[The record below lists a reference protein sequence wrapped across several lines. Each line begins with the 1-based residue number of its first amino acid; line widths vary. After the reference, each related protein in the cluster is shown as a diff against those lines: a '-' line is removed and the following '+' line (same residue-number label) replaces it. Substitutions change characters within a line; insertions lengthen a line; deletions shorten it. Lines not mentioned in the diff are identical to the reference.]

1 MTAVASAGAGAAV
14 LVLLLRLLLLR
25 LVQLRLMGLVLVLVL
40 LLALMP
46 ARLLARGLVLLQL
59 LQEALLVSPRLRYS
73 TADELQPGVRSVP
86 MICKDHSIHSH
97 RHTNQIRFPSV
108 PSLSPSAVL
117 CCLSLRSL
125 PVMPSLLPLP
135 LPLTAFSLLK
145 PRVCCAYLTLAA
157 LVLVCWVSLERQS
170 VRDCGEKLP
179 PGVAPAATAEPYLA
193 AIAPAATANS
203 LDSSPLGPSSR
214 AA

>member
-1 MTAVASAGAGAAV
+1 M
-14 LVLLLRLLLLR
+14 LVLLLRLLLQR

-86 MICKDHSIHSH
+86 MSCKDHSIHSH
-97 RHTNQIRFPSV
+97 RHESLNTNKIRFPTV
-108 PSLSPSAVL
+108 PSLSPSAVLCCLSLRSLPVRSLPALSPSAVL

-135 LPLTAFSLLK
+135 LPLPALLLVK
-145 PRVCCAYLTLAA
+145 P
-157 LVLVCWVSLERQS
+157 
-170 VRDCGEKLP
+170 
-179 PGVAPAATAEPYLA
+179 
-193 AIAPAATANS
+193 
-203 LDSSPLGPSSR
+203 
-214 AA
+214 

>member
-1 MTAVASAGAGAAV
+1 MHCCGRLTRMLRMLLLVLALRLLPRLRLLLLVLV

-25 LVQLRLMGLVLVLVL
+25 LARLLLMTLVQLLLMGLVLLLRMLLLVLVLVLTL

-97 RHTNQIRFPSV
+97 RHESLNTNKIRFPTV

-125 PVMPSLLPLP
+125 PVMPSLLP
-135 LPLTAFSLLK
+135 
-145 PRVCCAYLTLAA
+145 
-157 LVLVCWVSLERQS
+157 
-170 VRDCGEKLP
+170 
-179 PGVAPAATAEPYLA
+179 
-193 AIAPAATANS
+193 
-203 LDSSPLGPSSR
+203 
-214 AA
+214 

>member
-1 MTAVASAGAGAAV
+1 M
-14 LVLLLRLLLLR
+14 LVLLLRLLLQR

-46 ARLLARGLVLLQL
+46 ARPLARGLVLLQL

-125 PVMPSLLPLP
+125 PVRSLPALSPSAVLCCLSLRSLPVLPSLMPLP
-135 LPLTAFSLLK
+135 LPAHAFFVK
-145 PRVCCAYLTLAA
+145 PRLCRANLTVPA
-157 LVLVCWVSLERQS
+157 LVLVCCPRLR
-170 VRDCGEKLP
+170 
-179 PGVAPAATAEPYLA
+179 YY
-193 AIAPAATANS
+193 
-203 LDSSPLGPSSR
+203 
-214 AA
+214 

>member
-1 MTAVASAGAGAAV
+1 M
-14 LVLLLRLLLLR
+14 LVLLLRLLLQR

-97 RHTNQIRFPSV
+97 RHESLNTIQIWFPSV
-108 PSLSPSAVL
+108 PSLSPSAVLCCLSLRSLPVRSLPALSPSAVL

-135 LPLTAFSLLK
+135 LPLPALFLVK
-145 PRVCCAYLTLAA
+145 P
-157 LVLVCWVSLERQS
+157 
-170 VRDCGEKLP
+170 
-179 PGVAPAATAEPYLA
+179 
-193 AIAPAATANS
+193 
-203 LDSSPLGPSSR
+203 
-214 AA
+214 